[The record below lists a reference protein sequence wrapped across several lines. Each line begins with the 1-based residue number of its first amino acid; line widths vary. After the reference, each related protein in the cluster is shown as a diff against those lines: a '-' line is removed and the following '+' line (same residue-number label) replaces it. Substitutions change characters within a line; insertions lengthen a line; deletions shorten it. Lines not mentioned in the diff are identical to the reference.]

1 MTTRP
6 TRAAAS
12 PPTARDDAPEDLP
25 PGVAVF
31 SEAGSRGP
39 SEDVVRVVRPVPDE
53 LLCLLADGLGGHE
66 AGRAAA
72 SIAVDTL
79 VRKVGRRPLD
89 RARLTATVEAA
100 NAAIVEAQEGSPAR
114 SGMRTTLVLLHLDA
128 TSAFWLHCGDSRL
141 YHVRGERVAARTVD
155 HSLAQMQSGAGEGDA
170 ASVSRHAL
178 MRSLGSRAV
187 GESRPRLVHEPL
199 PLVDGDRFLLC
210 SDGFWER
217 MDAAVLGTPVRSADA
232 WLDALSESFGA
243 ERGERDDASAI
254 AVRHPWTGA

>member
-1 MTTRP
+1 MTVRP
-6 TRAAAS
+6 ARAAGSRSAD
-12 PPTARDDAPEDLP
+12 RGGAPEGPP

-31 SEAGSRGP
+31 SEAGSRGA

-66 AGRAAA
+66 AGRTAA
-72 SIAVDTL
+72 SIAVDAV
-79 VRKVGRRPLD
+79 VREVGRRPLD
-89 RARLTATVEAA
+89 RTRLTATVEAA
-100 NAAIVEAQEGSPAR
+100 NAAIVRARETSPAR

-128 TSAFWLHCGDSRL
+128 RSAFWLHCGDSRL
-141 YHVRGERVAARTVD
+141 YHVRGGRVAARTVD

-178 MRSLGSRAV
+178 MRSLGSRTA

-217 MDAAVLGTPVRSADA
+217 MDAAALGTPAASADA
-232 WLDALSESFGA
+232 WLDALSGSLGA
-243 ERGERDDASAI
+243 EKGERDDASAI
-254 AVRHPWTGA
+254 AVRHPWAGV